1 MSFDQ
6 WSPEAD
12 GVTKDD
18 QRQSSC
24 IVIKFLVKNL
34 SVSLLLQS
42 STKSDQLED
51 GIGWRET
58 YGTDTNVVVTMAK
71 HRK

>member
-42 STKSDQLED
+42 SIKSDQLED
-51 GIGWRET
+51 GIG
-58 YGTDTNVVVTMAK
+58 
-71 HRK
+71 